1 MKKKLAILIIGVM
14 TIMAVACGS
23 KENDTEGYGVPTAP
37 IESVDEEDVNGEIDD
52 ENAARSE
59 DQEMVGMANPWTESD
74 KDGVL
79 QATGIELNTPDGASN
94 VAYSYMAD
102 GQMAQVTYE
111 LMGANWIYRGQ
122 MADELTD
129 ISGMYYEWG
138 TQDEGQVSGRPAIYY
153 AYAEPGED
161 PDYLDGMFC
170 VQVVN
175 WYDVVPGITYSL
187 SAAGTEL
194 NGMDIQVMAEDI
206 FEPMQGEV
214 KGDFDEPDT
223 AENQGFLGLHTRSED
238 GSELLVEERDD
249 GKLDIN
255 ISIVRLCVL
264 ENGVGEYGE
273 YRIDFTAQDPN
284 GNDIKGKIYHDTDNS
299 ITVEITDSTWNYLP
313 NGERLTGFDQ

>member
-23 KENDTEGYGVPTAP
+23 KENQTQSPDTAVEVTDAAG
-37 IESVDEEDVNGEIDD
+37 EEEKDM
-52 ENAARSE
+52 AADAADLE
-59 DQEMVGMANPWTESD
+59 EQEMVGMANPWTESD

-79 QATGIELNTPDGASN
+79 QATGIELNVPDEASN
-94 VAYSYMAD
+94 VAYSYMEKD
-102 GQMAQVTYE
+102 QMAQVTYE
-111 LMGANWIYRGQ
+111 LMGANWTYRGQ
-122 MADELTD
+122 MANELTD

-138 TQDEGQVSGRPAIYY
+138 AQDEGQVSGRPAIYY

-194 NGMDIQVMAEDI
+194 NGMDIQVMAENI

-214 KGDFDEPDT
+214 KGDYDEPDT

-299 ITVEITDSTWNYLP
+299 ITVEITDSTWDYLP